1 MSNKYVL
8 AHDFGTSGDKA
19 CIFDIDG
26 NFLAEAYYPIKTYY
40 PQPDWA
46 EQRPEEWWQAVKDAT
61 HEVVAK
67 SGVAPKDVKAISFSS
82 HGMTAIPVDKDGNL
96 LLEQVM
102 TWMDARSTREAEY
115 ILGHIGARK
124 RYEKTGNSFDVAL
137 YPSSKLLWMKR
148 NLPEVYNKAVKFLNP
163 KEYLAYRMTGIYRNT
178 DYGDAGMSGLYN
190 MNTHRW
196 DEELMRI
203 SGVDE
208 EKLLVPAENTTPV
221 GNLTK
226 RAAADMG
233 LTTDTLV
240 VLGSWDNYAC
250 ALGGGVRKKNTFVT
264 CLGTAGW
271 VGVNNEKPLI
281 ADGFMSNVV
290 YVGDGTYFTSVHS
303 HSACA
308 AYEWVVQNLCADLR
322 EKYGKQVHEAAT
334 ELAEQ
339 AGAGANGVFF
349 LPSMFS
355 GNTFYSDASLAGSL
369 VGLKMHHTKADIL
382 RAAMEGPAFDLMM
395 GVDFY
400 KMMGVMTDE
409 ARLIGGGANNRLWM
423 QILSNMFDVKM
434 IRPKNLQYIGALGAA
449 LIAGVGAG
457 LISSFDAVSD
467 VIQLSDSAQSDG
479 EEMEKYR
486 RLLPVFK
493 HFYESL
499 MPAYKELSQFTF

>member
-1 MSNKYVL
+1 MV
-8 AHDFGTSGDKA
+8 
-19 CIFDIDG
+19 IFLQRHTIQS
-26 NFLAEAYYPIKTYY
+26 KTYY

-61 HEVVAK
+61 HEVVSK
-67 SGVAPKDVKAISFSS
+67 SGIAPKDVKAISFSS
-82 HGMTAIPVDKDGNL
+82 HGMTAIPMDKDGNL

-102 TWMDARSTREAEY
+102 TWMDARSTEEAKY
-115 ILGHIGARK
+115 ILENIGMRE

-137 YPSSKLLWMKR
+137 YPASKLLWLKR
-148 NLPEVYNKAVKFLNP
+148 NMPEIYHKAVKFLNP

-190 MNTHRW
+190 MNTHKW
-196 DEELMRI
+196 DEELLRI

-208 EKLLVPAENTTPV
+208 EKLLIPAENTTPV
-221 GNLTK
+221 GYLTK
-226 RAAADMG
+226 QAAADMG
-233 LTTDTLV
+233 LTTNTLV

-271 VGVNNEKPLI
+271 VGVNNKKPLM
-281 ADGFMSNVV
+281 ADGFMSNIV
-290 YVGDGTYFTSVHS
+290 YVGNDTYFTSVHS
-303 HSACA
+303 HSACVS
-308 AYEWVVQNLCADLR
+308 YEWVVSNLCAELKD
-322 EKYGKQVHEAAT
+322 KYGKKVYEAAT
-334 ELAEQ
+334 ALAEQ
-339 AGAGANGVFF
+339 SGIGANGIFF

-400 KMMGVMTDE
+400 KMMGVMTNE

-423 QILSNMFDVKM
+423 QILANMFGVKM
-434 IRPKNLQYIGALGAA
+434 IRPEKSAIYWRAWCGA
-449 LIAGVGAG
+449 
-457 LISSFDAVSD
+457 DC
-467 VIQLSDSAQSDG
+467 
-479 EEMEKYR
+479 R
-486 RLLPVFK
+486 RRRRT
-493 HFYESL
+493 Y
-499 MPAYKELSQFTF
+499 Q

>member
-1 MSNKYVL
+1 MSNQYVL

-19 CIFDIDG
+19 CIFDTGG

-46 EQRPEEWWQAVKDAT
+46 EQCPEEWWQAVKDAT

-67 SGVAPKDVKAISFSS
+67 SGVAPKEVKAISFSS
-82 HGMTAIPVDKDGNL
+82 HGMTAIPIDKDGNL
-96 LLEQVM
+96 LLDRVM
-102 TWMDARSTREAEY
+102 TWMDARSTKEAEY
-115 ILGHIGARK
+115 ILRHIGARQ
-124 RYEKTGNSFDVAL
+124 RYEKTGNSFDVTL

-148 NLPEVYNKAVKFLNP
+148 NMPEIYNRAVKFLNP
-163 KEYLAYRMTGIYRNT
+163 KEYLAYRMTGTYRNT
-178 DYGDAGMSGLYN
+178 DYGEAGMSGLYN

-226 RAAADMG
+226 QAAAEMG

-250 ALGGGVRKKNTFVT
+250 ALGGGVRKENTFVT

-271 VGVNNEKPLI
+271 VGVNNESPLI
-281 ADGFMSNVV
+281 TDRFMSNVV

-322 EKYGKQVHEAAT
+322 EKYGKQVYETAT
-334 ELAEQ
+334 ELAIQ

-369 VGLKMHHTKADIL
+369 VGLKMHHTRADIL

-400 KMMGVMTDE
+400 KMMGVMADE

-423 QILSNMFDVKM
+423 QILSNMFGVKM

-449 LIAGVGAG
+449 LIAGVGAD
-457 LISSFDAVSD
+457 LISSLDAVSGM
-467 VIQLSDSAQSDG
+467 IQFSDSAQPDDG
-479 EEMEKYR
+479 EMEKYR
-486 RLLPVFK
+486 QLLPAFK

-499 MPAYKELSQFTF
+499 MPAYKELSQFIF